1 MISNLPELYNCFL
14 DANQQICRDTRKNVT
29 DSFFVCLKGENHD
42 ANLIAEKAKEAGAKY
57 VLTNRSD
64 LKGKQGYLIVEDTLN
79 ALQGLANY
87 HRKQLGTPLIAIG
100 GSNGKTTTKELLYS
114 VLSKHLSVHAT
125 PGNFNNHI
133 GVPLTLLQLR
143 KEHDLGIIEMGIN
156 HPDEMTELCNIAEPN
171 EGVLTNIGK
180 EHLEGF
186 GSIEGVAR
194 AESELFDYLL
204 KNEGLCYINLDDQW
218 IESMSK
224 RLPNKKTYSI
234 EKEADVHYTATEV
247 NPRISLSYH
256 GNPIQSVLSGTYNY
270 SNIITAIAIAE
281 QHNIPK
287 ELIAKGISSYIP
299 SNNRSEW
306 KATENNEILVD
317 CYNANPSSMVLTI
330 QNVLEMPNPEKLF
343 IIGDMLEMGSFAE
356 PEHINILNLAKQ
368 HASTST
374 HFIFIG
380 PEFGKQK
387 GAYAFAFF
395 NDTSECIAK
404 MKGDALL
411 KNKLVLL
418 KASRGIKLEDLLT
431 IL

>member
-1 MISNLPELYNCFL
+1 M
-14 DANQQICRDTRKNVT
+14 AKNIW
-29 DSFFVCLKGENHD
+29 K
-42 ANLIAEKAKEAGAKY
+42 
-57 VLTNRSD
+57 VLA
-64 LKGKQGYLIVEDTLN
+64 V
-79 ALQGLANY
+79 
-87 HRKQLGTPLIAIG
+87 
-100 GSNGKTTTKELLYS
+100 
-114 VLSKHLSVHAT
+114 SK
-125 PGNFNNHI
+125 
-133 GVPLTLLQLR
+133 
-143 KEHDLGIIEMGIN
+143 
-156 HPDEMTELCNIAEPN
+156 
-171 EGVLTNIGK
+171 
-180 EHLEGF
+180 
-186 GSIEGVAR
+186 GVAR

-306 KATENNEILVD
+306 KATEHNEILVD

-343 IIGDMLEMGSFAE
+343 IIGDMLEMGSFCRTGA
-356 PEHINILNLAKQ
+356 HQ
-368 HASTST
+368 HTQPSQTTCVHFDTFYFYRARVWQTKRRLCICVFLMTPANAS
-374 HFIFIG
+374 
-380 PEFGKQK
+380 
-387 GAYAFAFF
+387 
-395 NDTSECIAK
+395 
-404 MKGDALL
+404 L
-411 KNKLVLL
+411 K
-418 KASRGIKLEDLLT
+418 
-431 IL
+431 